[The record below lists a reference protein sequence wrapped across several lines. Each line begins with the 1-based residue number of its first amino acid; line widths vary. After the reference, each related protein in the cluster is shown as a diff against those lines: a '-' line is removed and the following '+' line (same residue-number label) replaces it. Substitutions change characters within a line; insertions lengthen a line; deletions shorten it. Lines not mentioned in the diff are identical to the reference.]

1 MIRRYDD
8 FDLAFHLSGE
18 NYGVQLLNSPVG
30 QADGK
35 FALPYTQ
42 GELRRFYFRIGQLNR
57 AVRRVD
63 NPDLAAAK
71 EFGASLFQATFNGEL
86 LGRFRA
92 SADRPNRSSAS
103 FAV

>member
-42 GELRRFYFRIGQLNR
+42 GELRRFYFRIGN
-57 AVRRVD
+57 
-63 NPDLAAAK
+63 
-71 EFGASLFQATFNGEL
+71 
-86 LGRFRA
+86 
-92 SADRPNRSSAS
+92 
-103 FAV
+103 